1 MKGLAEHQSVWIA
14 LLAAILFGIS
24 TPLAKGL
31 LTGISPQILAGLFY
45 LGSGVGLSLL
55 RVLPPRGAVREAPLT
70 RADAPWLA
78 GALVFGGILAPV
90 LLLVGLQRT
99 LASNASLLLNLESVF
114 TMLLAWLVFHENLD
128 RRFALGIAGIFVGS
142 VFISWQGYLAGGD
155 IAGPLAVGGACFCWA
170 MDNNL
175 TQRVSAGDPVQV
187 AAAKGLVGGVVNLVL
202 GICLGGVWPG
212 VAWIAAALV
221 VGFFGY
227 GLSLVLF
234 VLALRALG
242 TARTG
247 AYFSTAPFIGALV
260 GLIMWREPTAP
271 LFLAGSSAM
280 LVGVWLCIT
289 ERHEHAHAHEV
300 MMHSHSHIHDE
311 HHQHPRD
318 PEEVSREPHTHLHEH
333 VRLVHRH
340 VHYPDI
346 HHRHQHERK
355 PETDT
360 RSS

>member
-1 MKGLAEHQSVWIA
+1 
-14 LLAAILFGIS
+14 
-24 TPLAKGL
+24 
-31 LTGISPQILAGLFY
+31 
-45 LGSGVGLSLL
+45 
-55 RVLPPRGAVREAPLT
+55 
-70 RADAPWLA
+70 
-78 GALVFGGILAPV
+78 LVFGGILAPV
-90 LLLVGLQRT
+90 LLLLGLQRT

-114 TMLLAWLVFHENLD
+114 TILLAWLVFHENLD
-128 RRFALGIAGIFVGS
+128 RRFALGIAGIFAGS

-175 TQRVSAGDPVQV
+175 TQRVSASDPVQV

-202 GICLGGVWPG
+202 GIWLGSVWPA
-212 VAWIAAALV
+212 VAWVVAALV

-260 GLIMWREPTAP
+260 GLIIWREPIAP
-271 LFLAGSSAM
+271 LFLAGSLVM
-280 LVGVWLCIT
+280 VVGVWLCIT
-289 ERHEHAHAHEV
+289 ERHEHAHVHEV
-300 MMHSHSHIHDE
+300 MIHSHGHIHDE
-311 HHQHPRD
+311 HHQHPHG
-318 PEEVSREPHTHLHEH
+318 PEEVSREPHTQLHEH
-333 VRLVHRH
+333 VLLIHRH

-355 PETDT
+355 PETDS